1 MEDDLTTCEQFKDE
15 GNKEL
20 KNSNFDKAVEQYTKA
35 IDLAKKED
43 SRVPKNKVAIYYA
56 NRAFAQ
62 IKLESYGLAIED
74 AQVSIS
80 NNPEYEKAYL
90 RLAFSSEVLQHY
102 KGAYAAY
109 LKAFEL
115 SGKKDQFIYQKL
127 INCKKESEEYLKNK
141 RLLMLHDHQDR
152 GPKA

>member
-1 MEDDLTTCEQFKDE
+1 M
-15 GNKEL
+15 
-20 KNSNFDKAVEQYTKA
+20 
-35 IDLAKKED
+35 
-43 SRVPKNKVAIYYA
+43 
-56 NRAFAQ
+56 
-62 IKLESYGLAIED
+62 
-74 AQVSIS
+74 SIS

-102 KGAYAAY
+102 KEAYAAY